1 MPLPAAHFRPAQ
13 SVVKTVFAPPR
24 FVIAEEAA
32 GRHDPFGASQ

>member
-13 SVVKTVFAPPR
+13 SVVKTVFAPQ
-24 FVIAEEAA
+24 ICHCEEAA